1 MTSHTGRL
9 YAAAVSLAVFFV
21 LWAAIAAN
29 PWKATASD
37 PRLVA
42 LAQREQFLRR
52 DAALVRQ
59 VVSQRRV
66 AAAATAKANRVAA
79 VARVNRVAAVAPAP
93 VRVVMLPPL
102 VITRTS

>member
-9 YAAAVSLAVFFV
+9 YALAVSLAVFFV
-21 LWAAIAAN
+21 LWATIATN

-42 LAQREQFLRR
+42 LAQREQILRR

-59 VVSQRRV
+59 IVGRRNAAAAAAAKARASRV
-66 AAAATAKANRVAA
+66 AASAA
-79 VARVNRVAAVAPAP
+79 AP
-93 VRVVMLPPL
+93 VRVVTLPPL